1 MGTPEFACAS
11 LAALAA
17 SHHKVLA
24 VVTGPD
30 KPAGRGRK
38 LTACEVK
45 IRATGLNLPLFQP
58 ENLRDDS
65 FVAQMAT
72 LKADVFVV
80 IAFRILPKKLYVL
93 PPYGSI
99 NIHGSLL
106 PRYRGAAPIN
116 HALLNGE
123 TETGLTSFFL
133 TDRVDQGNII
143 HQVAT
148 SIGPDENFTSLYNR
162 LSEMAG
168 PFLLES
174 LDLISQPG
182 FAPKNQ
188 DESLA
193 SPAPKISPEDG
204 LIDWTKDRRAVHNHI
219 RAYSEKPG
227 AFCFLDDLQIKIL
240 ATHMTPTSDLP
251 HLDAGELLVT
261 NKKLFVGAGDGPLEI
276 TKVLPQ
282 GKKALDALSFINGY
296 RIASHRRLLTH
307 GKEVNK

>member
-11 LAALAA
+11 LAALVN
-17 SHHKVLA
+17 SHHQVLA

-45 IRATGLNLPLFQP
+45 IRASGLRLPVFQP
-58 ENLRDDS
+58 ESLRDDA
-65 FVAQMAT
+65 FVAQLAA
-72 LKADVFVV
+72 LKADLFII
-80 IAFRILPKKLYVL
+80 IAFRILPKKLYTL
-93 PPYGSI
+93 PRYGSI

-106 PRYRGAAPIN
+106 PKFRGAAPIN
-116 HALLNGE
+116 QALLQGE
-123 TETGLTSFFL
+123 AETGLTSFFL

-143 HQVAT
+143 HQVST
-148 SIGPDENFTSLYNR
+148 PIGPDENFTSLYDR

-174 LDLISQPG
+174 LEMISRPD
-182 FAPKNQ
+182 FAPKKQ
-188 DESLA
+188 DETLA
-193 SPAPKISPEDG
+193 SPAPKIKPEDG
-204 LIDWTKDRRAVHNHI
+204 LIDWSQGRRAVHNHI

-240 ATHMTPTSDLP
+240 GSHMTETTGLP
-251 HLDAGELLVT
+251 HLAAGELLVA

-276 TKVLPQ
+276 TRVLPQ

-296 RIASHRRLLTH
+296 RIASHRRLSAH
-307 GKEVNK
+307 GKEVIQ